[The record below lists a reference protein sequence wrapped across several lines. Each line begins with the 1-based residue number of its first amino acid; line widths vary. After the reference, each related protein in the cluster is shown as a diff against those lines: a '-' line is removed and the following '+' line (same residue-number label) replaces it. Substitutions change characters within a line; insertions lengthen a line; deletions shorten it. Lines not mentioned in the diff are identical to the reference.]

1 MTQNQCWNENAI
13 KSVVFIHFSQK
24 IVHFV
29 SDLIRVCGQRFD
41 SNVESVLEN
50 WVIRWSEVWIKHEEI
65 QLKMWHHILTLYH
78 VRTRCFK
85 TQYLIELKFTPHMQT
100 MGEERCPKFWLQ
112 AINIS
117 DFMTFVLLFL
127 SPSFWHSNQ
136 EHSFYQIWLN
146 SDNNCKML

>member
-1 MTQNQCWNENAI
+1 MTQNQCWNKNAI
-13 KSVVFIHFSQK
+13 KSEVFIHFSQTFA
-24 IVHFV
+24 HFV
-29 SDLIRVCGQRFD
+29 SGLIRIRCQSFD

-85 TQYLIELKFTPHMQT
+85 TQYLIELKFTPQMQT
-100 MGEERCPKFWLQ
+100 MWEERCPKLRLK

-117 DFMTFVLLFL
+117 DFMPFLFLFL

-136 EHSFYQIWLN
+136 EHRFDQIWPN